1 VTKTKSVTVA
11 ICTRNR
17 APSLE
22 RAVRSVVEEL
32 ARSRW
37 ASDPQFCLLVVDN
50 GSTDGTAECV
60 RRLQQSE
67 PRLRYVL
74 EPTAGIAVAR
84 NRALAALET
93 EVVVFIDDDE
103 TVCPGFIE
111 AHMDT
116 YEQQP
121 GCVAVGGAM
130 DLYFDTGAPRWV
142 SPALMGLYSSYPV
155 SEGTCRP
162 LEPREN
168 PPFGGNLSL
177 LAAAAHECGGFDPAF
192 GRVDTSLVGG
202 EETVLLEALR
212 SAGNEIWL
220 TGAARIRHH
229 VPAERARLAW
239 VLRRSIG
246 QGRTEQRI
254 AADHALGPI
263 VLRLLFG
270 GMRLFAKRRS
280 VRPPVLVEYV
290 VHRAY
295 WVGRF
300 TEASAARR
308 SR

>member
-1 VTKTKSVTVA
+1 MNRAKSVTVA
-11 ICTRNR
+11 VCTRNR
-17 APSLE
+17 ALSLE
-22 RAVRSVVEEL
+22 RAVRSVLEEL
-32 ARSRW
+32 ATSRW

-60 RRLQQSE
+60 RLLRQGE
-67 PRLRYVL
+67 PRIRYVL
-74 EPTAGIAVAR
+74 EPTTGIAVAR

-93 EVVVFIDDDE
+93 DVVVFIDDDE

-111 AHMDT
+111 AHVDT

-121 GCVAVGGAM
+121 ACVAVGGAM
-130 DLYFDTGAPRWV
+130 DLYFETGAPRWV
-142 SPALMGLYSSYPV
+142 SPALMYLYSSYAVP
-155 SEGTCRP
+155 EGTYRP
-162 LEPREN
+162 LEMGEN
-168 PPFGGNLSL
+168 PPYGGNLSL
-177 LAAAAHECGGFDPAF
+177 LAVAARECGGFDPAF
-192 GRVDTSLVGG
+192 GRVGKSLVSG

-212 SAGNEIWL
+212 SAGHEIWL

-254 AADHALGPI
+254 AMDYALGPI
-263 VLRLLFG
+263 LLRLLFG
-270 GMRLFAKRRS
+270 GTRLFVKRRS
-280 VRPPVLVEYV
+280 FRLPVLVEYA

-300 TEASAARR
+300 TEAIAARQLR
-308 SR
+308 